1 VKPLSISVVTLA
13 ALLASGAA
21 MADNPQC
28 GQGNQPPCAGAQG
41 PPGPAGP
48 AGPKGDPGEPGA
60 PGAPGE
66 SIVGPAGKDGIDGK
80 DGRDGVDGKDGAA
93 GVAGKDGTNFNASEA
108 LALSAALSMPA
119 WLETHENFRVSGG
132 LGFSEGGETAVG
144 ATGVV
149 RLDKNLAG
157 FGGAAVNTNGGNW
170 AGKAG
175 LSVGW

>member
-1 VKPLSISVVTLA
+1 MNKRWFISVSIA
-13 ALLASGAA
+13 ALTAATGAL
-21 MADNPQC
+21 ADNPQC
-28 GQGNQPPCAGAQG
+28 GQGNQPPCVGTQG

-48 AGPKGDPGEPGA
+48 QGEPGA
-60 PGAPGE
+60 QGPAGE
-66 SIVGPAGKDGIDGK
+66 STIGAAGQNGQNGQNGADGIAGKDGSDF
-80 DGRDGVDGKDGAA
+80 DAA
-93 GVAGKDGTNFNASEA
+93 GA

-149 RLDKNLAG
+149 RIDKNLAG
-157 FGGAAVNTNGGNW
+157 FGGAAVNTNGDNW

-175 LSVGW
+175 LSWGF